1 MAQAKVSIIVPVY
14 NSAPYLPA
22 CLDSILNQSHK
33 DLEIILVNDGS
44 SDQSLDICRAYEAA
58 DPRVRVLDQDNGGV
72 ARARNRGLTRVTGDF
87 VGFVDSDDLLAPD
100 YYETLLDALLAQG
113 ADLAEGSYTRMDD
126 QGKKGK
132 VYPVPDR
139 VLEGPKACSQA
150 LIQRE
155 GSYPSCCNKLYRI
168 DLIQGLT
175 FSPLS
180 YSEDFLFNVQSFL
193 ACKKSVGLSY
203 SGYFYRDHPGA
214 ATQPA
219 FNRAK
224 LDILEAGRQALTL
237 YSQGASDLV
246 PYAHLYILDNARLLY
261 WQADRTDPQAFQS
274 EKAELVETFKHHY
287 PAIKKQLSHLLPS
300 RNKRMLLALFYRH
313 PKVYLFL
320 KRARRG

>member
-22 CLDSILNQSHK
+22 CLDSILNQSHQH
-33 DLEIILVNDGS
+33 LQVILVNDGS
-44 SDQSLDICRAYEAA
+44 TDQSLEVCRAYEAA
-58 DPRVRVLDQDNGGV
+58 DPRVQVLDQDNGGV
-72 ARARNRGLTRVTGDF
+72 AQARNLGLTQVTGDF

-100 YYETLLDALLAQG
+100 FYETLLDALQTHG
-113 ADLAEGSYTRMDD
+113 ADLAECSYARIDD
-126 QGKKGK
+126 QGKKGL

-139 VLEGPKACSQA
+139 LLESPEACSQA

-155 GSYPSCCNKLYRI
+155 GSYPSCCNKLYRM
-168 DLIQGLT
+168 DLIRGLT

-203 SGYFYRDHPGA
+203 CGYFYRDHPGA

-219 FNRAK
+219 FKSAK
-224 LDILEAGRQALTL
+224 LDILEAGRQALAL
-237 YSQGASDLV
+237 YSQEASDLV

-261 WQADRTDPQAFQS
+261 WQADRTDSLAFQL
-274 EKAELVETFKHHY
+274 EKAELVDTFKHHY
-287 PAIKKQLSHLLPS
+287 PAVKKQLPHLLLS
-300 RNKRMLLALFYRH
+300 KKKRMLLALFYRH
-313 PKVYLFL
+313 PKLYLFL
-320 KRARRG
+320 KRVRRG